1 MCDACKKGD
10 MIKSTL
16 PRLIENLGGLKVE
29 LVNSVLVFTC
39 SHCQEQEIEIP
50 AFENLVLT
58 AAIVRALTPVKLT
71 GQDLKFFRRA
81 LDMKQAEFAA
91 AMDIT
96 VETLSRW
103 ENGAR
108 TIAISS
114 EKLMRHNICAL
125 LHSKVPFQFDPA
137 VLVRM
142 KLTEGEVPVLKFELA
157 KFRTDHQTMQGWDS
171 DLMAA

>member
-1 MCDACKKGD
+1 MCEICKKGELV
-10 MIKSTL
+10 KSTL
-16 PRLIENLGGLKVE
+16 PRVIEDLGGLKVE
-29 LVNSVLVFTC
+29 LINSVYVFTC
-39 SHCQEQEIEIP
+39 TDWSEQEVEIP

-81 LDMKQAEFAA
+81 LDMKQADFAA

-96 VETLSRW
+96 IETLSRW
-103 ENGAR
+103 ENAAR
-108 TIAISS
+108 GIAISS
-114 EKLMRHNICAL
+114 EKLMRHNVCAL
-125 LHSKVPFQFDPA
+125 LHSKVPFHFDPA

-142 KLTEGEVPVLKFELA
+142 KLVEAQVPVLKFELT
-157 KFRTDHQTMQGWDS
+157 KFKTDHQVTQGWDS